1 MKIAG
6 VIVLYNPN
14 EEVIDN
20 IKSYLEDIE
29 ILYAVDNS
37 ETKKDEIIKKIES
50 FNKIVYIDNNG
61 NQGMSAALNIAA
73 RLAI

>member
-37 ETKKDEIIKKIES
+37 ETKKDEIIKNRI
-50 FNKIVYIDNNG
+50 F
-61 NQGMSAALNIAA
+61 
-73 RLAI
+73 